1 MTAMSAQPTR
11 SISFR
16 VGYSVGTFVSA
27 CRRSLKDGVNRE
39 QPSTDI
45 PSAGLPV
52 HSTRNDWDELCR
64 TPKPASRGVVL
75 NHWHDTRNDWEQ
87 LSRTP
92 ALTRRGVDLNR
103 WYEENTKEAKP
114 EKPKRK
120 RSSVRKT
127 DPASTLFVGPL
138 PKFGPLDPLIA

>member
-27 CRRSLKDGVNRE
+27 CRRSLKDGVTRE
-39 QPSTDI
+39 LASTDK
-45 PSAGLPV
+45 PPVGLPV
-52 HSTRNDWDELCR
+52 HTTRNDWDELCR
-64 TPKPASRGVVL
+64 TP
-75 NHWHDTRNDWEQ
+75 
-87 LSRTP
+87 
-92 ALTRRGVDLNR
+92 ALTRQGVDLNR

>member
-11 SISFR
+11 SISYH

-27 CRRSLKDGVNRE
+27 CLRSLKDGANRE
-39 QPSTDI
+39 QPSSYI
-45 PSAGLPV
+45 PSGLPM
-52 HSTRNDWDELCR
+52 HCTRNDWD
-64 TPKPASRGVVL
+64 K
-75 NHWHDTRNDWEQ
+75 

-92 ALTRRGVDLNR
+92 ALARQGVDLNR

-120 RSSVRKT
+120 RSSARKAA
-127 DPASTLFVGPL
+127 PASTLFVGPL
-138 PKFGPLDPLIA
+138 PKFGSLDQLIA